1 MRSYNTLFRQSP
13 SRLDSDG
20 SVSKPGSRAIA
31 NGCPSK
37 STCDGSPNYDGTDH
51 DNDESVSLSLVWSLQ
66 QEVYQLSDALA
77 SISKAVSLSFVLG
90 AHSIWLLMF
99 HVFLFPTKLPYHP

>member
-1 MRSYNTLFRQSP
+1 MRSYNTLFRKNL

-31 NGCPSK
+31 HGCTSK
-37 STCDGSPNYDGTDH
+37 STCDGSPNYDGTDY
-51 DNDESVSLSLVWSLQ
+51 DNDECISLSLVWSLQ

-77 SISKAVSLSFVLG
+77 SRSKAVSLSFFLSVCL
-90 AHSIWLLMF
+90 F
-99 HVFLFPTKLPYHP
+99 VLFP